1 MRPPGGRGDEGGG
14 AAGPA
19 PADAPSRRPQA
30 ALLHDTLEDTATSAG
45 ELEARFGGAV
55 RALVEEVSDDKALPR
70 AQRKQLQLQRAP
82 ARSPAARLLLLADKL
97 HNLRDLH
104 RCAPQGESGGGA
116 RARGVG
122 GLGGGLPGAWR

>member
-1 MRPPGGRGDEGGG
+1 M
-14 AAGPA
+14 
-19 PADAPSRRPQA
+19 
-30 ALLHDTLEDTATSAG
+30 EDTATSAG

-104 RCAPQGESGGGA
+104 RCAPQGESGGGGEGP
-116 RARGVG
+116 GVG
-122 GLGGGLPGAWR
+122 GSGGGLPGAWR